1 MKISITDEG
10 CSVHTVFFHFKEK
23 GYAFPEH
30 THAHTPTC
38 AYRNAANICV
48 TLMNVLNSSVSGWKK
63 CNIH

>member
-30 THAHTPTC
+30 THAHTRTHAHVC
-38 AYRNAANICV
+38 LQKYRKHLCDVNECV
-48 TLMNVLNSSVSGWKK
+48 KFQCKWLKEV
-63 CNIH
+63 